1 MSHERFNMG
10 VDSMTMEEL
19 TERVV
24 ELSERVAK
32 LEALVE
38 EFRRSREELREDMRQ
53 LREEVGR
60 VDAKMDRLFWLW
72 VSTIAAA
79 FVLRVLG
86 LV

>member
-1 MSHERFNMG
+1 MSRERFNMG
-10 VDSMTMEEL
+10 DDPLSLEEL

-24 ELSERVAK
+24 ELSEKVAR
-32 LEALVE
+32 LEAIAE
-38 EFRRSREELREDMRQ
+38 ELKRSREEIRQEMRR
-53 LREEVGR
+53 L
-60 VDAKMDRLFWLW
+60 DAKMDRLFWLW

>member
-1 MSHERFNMG
+1 MSDERFNMG
-10 VDSMTMEEL
+10 EDPMTMEEL

-24 ELSERVAK
+24 ELSERVAR

-38 EFRRSREELREDMRQ
+38 EFRKTREELREEIR
-53 LREEVGR
+53 R

>member
-1 MSHERFNMG
+1 MG
-10 VDSMTMEEL
+10 EDPMTMEEL

-24 ELSERVAK
+24 ELSDRVAR

-38 EFRRSREELREDMRQ
+38 EFRKTREEF
-53 LREEVGR
+53 REEIRR

>member
-1 MSHERFNMG
+1 MG
-10 VDSMTMEEL
+10 EDPMTMEEL

-24 ELSERVAK
+24 ELSDRVAR

-38 EFRRSREELREDMRQ
+38 EFRKTREELREEIR
-53 LREEVGR
+53 R

>member
-1 MSHERFNMG
+1 
-10 VDSMTMEEL
+10 
-19 TERVV
+19 VV
-24 ELSERVAK
+24 ELSERVAR

-38 EFRRSREELREDMRQ
+38 EFRRTREELREEIR
-53 LREEVGR
+53 R

>member
-1 MSHERFNMG
+1 MG
-10 VDSMTMEEL
+10 EDPMTMEEL

-24 ELSERVAK
+24 ELSERVAR

-38 EFRRSREELREDMRQ
+38 EFRRTREELREEIR
-53 LREEVGR
+53 R

>member
-1 MSHERFNMG
+1 
-10 VDSMTMEEL
+10 MEEL

-24 ELSERVAK
+24 ELSERVAR

-38 EFRRSREELREDMRQ
+38 EFRKTREELREEIR
-53 LREEVGR
+53 R

>member
-1 MSHERFNMG
+1 MG
-10 VDSMTMEEL
+10 EDPMTMEEL

-24 ELSERVAK
+24 EPSERVAR

-38 EFRRSREELREDMRQ
+38 EFRRTREELREEIR
-53 LREEVGR
+53 R

>member
-1 MSHERFNMG
+1 VSDERFNMG
-10 VDSMTMEEL
+10 EDPMTMEEL

-24 ELSERVAK
+24 ELSDRVAR

-38 EFRRSREELREDMRQ
+38 EFRKTREELRE
-53 LREEVGR
+53 EIWR
-60 VDAKMDRLFWLW
+60 VDAKMDRQFWLW